1 MLVSS
6 NMMLSELISARD
18 ARTKWI
24 LKINERLF
32 HGLAWELTKKGGLAA
47 ATFFIAVEKNIV
59 RGKLVISPN
68 QNFQSIRFLIG
79 GDYLNRTF
87 MVTAS

>member
-1 MLVSS
+1 
-6 NMMLSELISARD
+6 MMLSELISARE
-18 ARTKWI
+18 ARMKWI

-32 HGLAWELTKKGGLAA
+32 HGLAWELTRKGGLAA
-47 ATFFIAVEKNIV
+47 AKFFIAVEKNIV